1 MAYRT
6 LDVSKRSV
14 KATALAKKF
23 ASRIVSQGDAVNAMI
38 DLVDKYTTG
47 MYDKSKPIGSLLFLG
62 PTGTGKTAAVE
73 AFVEGLFNN
82 PDKMM
87 KVDCAEFQHSHEVAK
102 LQGSPPGYLGH
113 RETHPF
119 FTSASIKAARCDAAG
134 NEVMPFT
141 VILFDEIEK
150 ASDALWQLLL
160 GILDKKTMTTGTNE
174 KVDFGDT
181 IIIMTS
187 NVGAG
192 EMAADDDAIG
202 FNKPDV
208 GVDDK
213 KLKDIAMNAAR
224 RKFMPEFLNRLDQI
238 VMFKTLSKDD
248 LTLVRSMMLEK
259 VQMRIVLGSKVLF
272 EIRVTNAGLD
282 KLLLDGYDKRYNARH
297 LSRTVENNISL
308 PLMRLVTT
316 SQIQD
321 NDVIVCDYLK
331 NKGEWRYIA
340 VERQLCLG
348 GKTLDTILRAN
359 ASEN

>member
-6 LDVSKRSV
+6 LDVSKRST

-23 ASRIVSQGDAVNAMI
+23 ASRIVSQSDAVNAMI
-38 DLVDKYTTG
+38 DLVDKYTSG

-62 PTGTGKTAAVE
+62 PTGTGKTGSVE
-73 AFVEGLFNN
+73 AFVEGLFGIA
-82 PDKMM
+82 DKMM
-87 KVDCAEFQHSHEVAK
+87 KVDCAEFQHSHEIAK

-113 RETHPF
+113 RETSPY
-119 FTSASIKAARCDAAG
+119 FTNASIKAARCDAAG

-141 VILFDEIEK
+141 VVLFDEIEK

-192 EMAADDDAIG
+192 EMAADDNALG
-202 FNKPDV
+202 FAKPEND
-208 GVDDK
+208 VDDA

-224 RKFMPEFLNRLDQI
+224 RKFMPEFLNRLDKI
-238 VMFKTLSKDD
+238 VMFKTLTKED
-248 LTLVRSMMLEK
+248 LGQVRSLMLEK

-282 KLLLDGYDKRYNARH
+282 KLLEDGYDKRYNARH
-297 LSRTVENNISL
+297 LSRTIESNISL
-308 PLMRLVTT
+308 PLTRLVTT
-316 SQIQD
+316 GQIQD

-331 NKGEWRYIA
+331 DKGEWRYIA
-340 VERQLCLG
+340 VARG
-348 GKTLDTILRAN
+348 D
-359 ASEN
+359 ASPSHGFTSSLSA

>member
-6 LDVSKRSV
+6 LDVSKRST

-23 ASRIVSQGDAVNAMI
+23 ASRIVSQSDAVNAMI
-38 DLVDKYTTG
+38 DLVDKYTSG

-62 PTGTGKTAAVE
+62 PTGTGKTGSVE
-73 AFVEGLFNN
+73 AFVEGLFGLA
-82 PDKMM
+82 DKMM

-113 RETHPF
+113 RETHPY
-119 FTSASIKAARCDAAG
+119 FTNASIKAARCDAAG

-160 GILDKKTMTTGTNE
+160 AILDKKTMTTGTNE
-174 KVDFGDT
+174 KVDFGDC

-202 FNKPDV
+202 FNKPEV
-208 GVDDK
+208 AVDDAK
-213 KLKDIAMNAAR
+213 MKDIAMNAAR
-224 RKFMPEFLNRLDQI
+224 RKFMPEFLNRLDKI
-238 VMFKTLSKDD
+238 IMFRSLTKDD
-248 LTLVRSMMLEK
+248 LALVRSLMLEK

-297 LSRTVENNISL
+297 LSRTIENNISL
-308 PLMRLVTT
+308 PLTRLVTT
-316 SQIQD
+316 GQIQD

-331 NKGEWRYIA
+331 DKGEWRYIA
-340 VERQLCLG
+340 VARE
-348 GKTLDTILRAN
+348 D
-359 ASEN
+359 ASPSHGFKSSLSA